1 MFFLPAA
8 THHPSTQTTRGLA
21 WHTSDETLREG
32 FERYGQLEEAVRCCA
47 DTSKPAT
54 VGLTSQ
60 QVVVKDRD
68 TNRSRGFGFVRFAN
82 QDEADRARSEMNNT
96 EYVESAICCVC
107 RTDSA
112 QGSTVVRFEWITPKT
127 AEALLVPEVVDR
139 VQEAAQHSAGAVA
152 VEERST
158 LVEGTLAVAGSRSKG
173 SNNSIRRVVA
183 LEVSKATQTLKSRA
197 TSRINRTWKHP
208 LE

>member
-1 MFFLPAA
+1 M
-8 THHPSTQTTRGLA
+8 Q
-21 WHTSDETLREG
+21 
-32 FERYGQLEEAVRCCA
+32 
-47 DTSKPAT
+47 TSKPAT

-96 EYVESAICCVC
+96 EYVESAVRCCVR
-107 RTDSA
+107 RTNSA
-112 QGSTVVRFEWITPKT
+112 QGSTVVRFELITPKT

-139 VQEAAQHSAGAVA
+139 VQEAAQHLAGAVV

-158 LVEGTLAVAGSRSKG
+158 HVEGTLAVAGFRSKG

-183 LEVSKATQTLKSRA
+183 SEVSKAAQTLKPRA

-208 LE
+208 SIDIDGVYCHQPYTDTLFCGWHFQHGAMAA